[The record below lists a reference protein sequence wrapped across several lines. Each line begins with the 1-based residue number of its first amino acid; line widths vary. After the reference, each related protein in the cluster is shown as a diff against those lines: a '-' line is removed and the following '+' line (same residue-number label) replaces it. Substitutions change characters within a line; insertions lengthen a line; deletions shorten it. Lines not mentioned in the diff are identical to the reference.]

1 MILNDRPLIK
11 VIDGF
16 LSKEACQSIIDEATP
31 LLEPSKISGGE
42 SGYRTSKS
50 TWLSHTHS
58 HSTLSLL
65 ESATK
70 IAGVGVEYCEPIS
83 IIKYESGEEY
93 KKHVDFNTLANN
105 IRVATVIVYLN
116 DVSSGGLTSFPK
128 LNYSVKPVCGRAT
141 YFRYDY
147 KDEETNMKTLHVGEP
162 PTDGANKWIATIWI
176 HEKPYKR
183 II

>member
-147 KDEETNMKTLHVGEP
+147 KDEETNMKTLHIGEP